1 MAPVAVESAPVT
13 PANPPKSKN
22 TSSAHPLDPLSA
34 DEITEISSTVRY
46 YLATQT
52 PVKAFKYIGA
62 EPVLPP
68 KRDVLA
74 HLGIRAS
81 PGAEPEPY
89 VDIVRKADVDI
100 IDAVTG
106 FSWLLNL
113 SFKDD
118 KWVVDGA
125 EKLPEGRMAQLSVY
139 ELIEAEEIVRADE
152 RVRKLAADVGVAP
165 DQIYADGWSVGY
177 DDRFPEKL
185 RLQQCL
191 MFARFGKDENI
202 YAHPLDFIPIIDSNA
217 KKVIHIDFP
226 SHPTSGV
233 HTSTSAYSTKPP
245 ALDQSDAERKRIP
258 PPMNKH
264 EYLPDHLDT
273 SNNQREPLKPLHV
286 VQPEGVSFKMT
297 GNVLEWQQWKM
308 HIGFT
313 AREGVVLGTVTYND
327 AGEIRPV
334 FYRVSC
340 AEMVVPYGS
349 PDHPHPRKFAFDVGE
364 YGMGVQAN
372 ELSLG
377 CDCLGTIHYLPGS
390 FLGHD
395 GDTVTIK
402 NAICIHEED
411 AGLLWK
417 HTDFRPGG
425 RSHSVRSRKLV
436 VSMICT
442 VANYEYAFYWNFY
455 LDGTIE
461 LETRLT
467 GILNVYTLAEGE
479 KATFGT
485 QVAPR
490 INAHYHQHLFSIRV
504 DPMIDGINNTL
515 IESNIVPYPHPTGS
529 AENYAGNGFTSI
541 DKPITKSAG
550 LEYNHQTDRRWRI
563 VNPSRTHYAS
573 GLPVAYSVG
582 IGGATRGL
590 LAAEGSW
597 VRKRA
602 GFAEK
607 AVWVVPEDETV
618 LGGRKWPAG
627 RHVPQTRTQP
637 KDSVVEWAQNGDS
650 VEDKDILL
658 FLTVGVNHV
667 PRPEDWPVMPT
678 EHLRVVFKP
687 IGFFKANPAL
697 DVKVPV
703 DERSRNAFP
712 TGDIGTGAVV
722 VEHANGNG
730 TTNGNGATNGDSC
743 GCH

>member
-1 MAPVAVESAPVT
+1 MAIESAPVV
-13 PANPPKSKN
+13 PANPPPVKQVP
-22 TSSAHPLDPLSA
+22 SAHPFDPLNA
-34 DEITEISSTVRY
+34 DEIADVSAAVRQY
-46 YLATQT
+46 VATQT
-52 PVKAFKYIGA
+52 PIKAFKYIGA
-62 EPVLPP
+62 EAVLPP

-74 HLGIRAS
+74 HLGIRTA
-81 PGAEPEPY
+81 PGEEPDSY
-89 VDIVRKADVDI
+89 VEITRKVDVDI
-100 IDAVTG
+100 IDVVSGYA
-106 FSWLLNL
+106 WIIHL
-113 SFKDD
+113 SFQAAE
-118 KWVVDGA
+118 WVVDGT
-125 EKLPEGRMAQLSVY
+125 EQLPEGTMPQLSVQ

-152 RVRKLAADVGVAP
+152 RVRKLCADVGVAP
-165 DQIYADGWSVGY
+165 DQIYADGWSLGY
-177 DDRFPEKL
+177 DDRFSEKL

-191 MFARFGKDENI
+191 LYARFGKDENI

-226 SHPTSGV
+226 SHPKSGL
-233 HTSTSAYSTKPP
+233 HTSSEYSTQPP
-245 ALDQSDAERKRIP
+245 KLDAASDRARIP
-258 PPMNKH
+258 PPKMKH

-273 SNNQREPLKPLHV
+273 ANAPREPLKPLHV

-297 GNVLEWQQWKM
+297 GNTLEWQQWKM

-327 AGEIRPV
+327 AGEVRPV
-334 FYRVSC
+334 FYRMSC

-377 CDCLGTIHYLPGS
+377 CDCLGTIHYLPGH
-390 FLGHD
+390 FIGHD
-395 GDTVTIK
+395 GNTVTIK

-417 HTDFRPGG
+417 HTDYRPGG

-455 LDGTIE
+455 LDGTVE

-479 KATFGT
+479 NATFGT

-490 INAHYHQHLFSIRV
+490 ITAQYHQHLFSIRV
-504 DPMIDGINNTL
+504 DPMVDGVNNTL
-515 IESNIVPYPHPTGS
+515 IESDIKSYPYPTGS
-529 AENYAGNGFTSI
+529 AENYAGNAFISV
-541 DKPITKSAG
+541 DNPVTKASRRDYSH
-550 LEYNHQTDRRWRI
+550 ETDRRWRI
-563 VNPSRTHYAS
+563 ANRARNHYAS

-590 LAAEGSW
+590 LAQPGSW
-597 VRKRA
+597 VRERA
-602 GFAEK
+602 GFGEK
-607 AVWVVPEDETV
+607 ALWVVPADEASP
-618 LGGRKWPAG
+618 GGRRWPAG

-637 KDSVVEWAQNGDS
+637 KDSVVEWCKSGDS
-650 VEDKDILL
+650 VDNKDIVL

-678 EHLRVVFKP
+678 EHLRIVFKP
-687 IGFFKANPAL
+687 IGFFKANPAI
-697 DVKVPV
+697 DVKAPI

-722 VEHANGNG
+722 TEHANGNG
-730 TTNGNGATNGDSC
+730 STQASTSC
-743 GCH
+743 GCN

>member
-1 MAPVAVESAPVT
+1 MAPVAVESAPVI
-13 PANPPKSKN
+13 PANPPKVKGTPSV
-22 TSSAHPLDPLSA
+22 HPLDPLDA
-34 DEITEISSTVRY
+34 AEINEISSVVRQ

-62 EPVLPP
+62 EIVLPP

-74 HLGIRAS
+74 HLGIRTS

-89 VDIVRKADVDI
+89 VDIQRKADVDI
-100 IDAVTG
+100 IDMVAG
-106 FSWLLNL
+106 FSWLLHL
-113 SFKDD
+113 SLKDES
-118 KWVVDGA
+118 WIVDSA
-125 EKLPEGRMAQLSVY
+125 EKLPEGRMAQLSLF

-152 RVRKLAADVGVAP
+152 RVQKLAADVGVKP
-165 DQIYADGWSVGY
+165 DQIFADGWSLGY

-191 MFARFGKDENI
+191 MFARFGENENI
-202 YAHPLDFIPIIDSNA
+202 YAHPLDFMPVIDSNA

-226 SHPTSGV
+226 SHPTSKA
-233 HTSTSAYSTKPP
+233 HTSKLAYSTQPP
-245 ALDQSDAERKRIP
+245 ALDSPSDRERIP
-258 PPMNKH
+258 PPKDKH
-264 EYLPDHLDT
+264 EYLPEHLGT
-273 SNNQREPLKPLHV
+273 SNYEREPLKPLHV
-286 VQPEGVSFKMT
+286 VQPEGVSFKMS

-308 HIGFT
+308 HIGFS
-313 AREGVVLGTVTYND
+313 AREGVALSTVTYND
-327 AGEIRPV
+327 GGEVRPV
-334 FYRVSC
+334 FYRMGC

-377 CDCLGTIHYLPGS
+377 CDCLGTIHYLPGH
-390 FLGHD
+390 FVGLD
-395 GDTVTIK
+395 GNAVTIK

-455 LDGTIE
+455 LDGTVE

-504 DPMIDGINNTL
+504 DPMVDGVNNTL
-515 IESNIVPYPHPTGS
+515 IESDIVPYPHPTGS
-529 AENYAGNGFTSI
+529 AENYAGNGFISV
-541 DKPITKSAG
+541 DNPVTKSSGRA
-550 LEYNHQTDRRWRI
+550 YNHATDRRWRI
-563 VNPSRTHYAS
+563 INPARTHYAS

-590 LAAEGSW
+590 IADEGSW

-602 GFAEK
+602 GFGTK
-607 AVWVVPEDETV
+607 ALWVVPEVESEN
-618 LGGRKWPAG
+618 GGRMWPAG
-627 RHVPQTRTQP
+627 RHVPQTRDQP
-637 KDSVVEWAQNGDS
+637 KDSVVEWTQNGDN
-650 VEDKDILL
+650 VENTDILL
-658 FLTVGVNHV
+658 FLTVGVNHI

-678 EHLRVVFKP
+678 EHLRIVFKP
-687 IGFFKANPAL
+687 IGFFKCNPGI
-697 DVKVPV
+697 DVKAPA
-703 DERSRNAFP
+703 DEKSRNAFP
-712 TGDIGTGAVV
+712 TGDVGTGAVV
-722 VEHANGNG
+722 DGHANGNG
-730 TTNGNGATNGDSC
+730 TSNGSTQTDSC

>member
-1 MAPVAVESAPVT
+1 MAPVAVEPAPVI
-13 PANPPKSKN
+13 PANPPKVKN
-22 TSSAHPLDPLSA
+22 APSAHPLDPLSA
-34 DEITEISSTVRY
+34 AEITEISSVVRY

-52 PVKAFKYIGA
+52 PVQAFKYIGA

-74 HLGIRAS
+74 HLGIRSS

-106 FSWLLNL
+106 FSWLLHL
-113 SFKDD
+113 TFKGE
-118 KWVVDGA
+118 KWTVDTA
-125 EKLPEGRMAQLSVY
+125 EKLPEGRMAQLTVY

-152 RVRKLAADVGVAP
+152 RVRKLAADVGVQP
-165 DQIYADGWSVGY
+165 HQIFADGWSLGY

-191 MFARFGKDENI
+191 MFAQFGEDENI

-217 KKVIHIDFP
+217 KKVVHIDFP
-226 SHPTSGV
+226 SHPTSGI

-245 ALDQSDAERKRIP
+245 VLDAEPDRKRIP
-258 PPMNKH
+258 PPKDKH

-273 SNNQREPLKPLHV
+273 ANSQREALKPLHV

-313 AREGVVLGTVTYND
+313 AREGVVIGTVTYND

-334 FYRVSC
+334 FYRMSC

-377 CDCLGTIHYLPGS
+377 CDCLGTIHYLPGH
-390 FLGHD
+390 FIGHD

-455 LDGTIE
+455 LDGTVE

-504 DPMIDGINNTL
+504 DPMVDGINNTL
-515 IESNIVPYPHPTGS
+515 VESDIIPYPHPTGS
-529 AENYAGNGFTSI
+529 AENYAGNGFTSV
-541 DKPITKSAG
+541 DNPVTKSSG
-550 LEYNHQTDRRWRI
+550 REYNHKTDRRWRI
-563 VNPSRTHYAS
+563 TNPARKHYSS

-582 IGGATRGL
+582 IGAATRGL
-590 LAAEGSW
+590 IAAEGSW
-597 VRKRA
+597 VKKRA
-602 GFAEK
+602 GFGEK
-607 AVWVVPEDETV
+607 ALWVVPEDESV
-618 LGGRKWPAG
+618 FGGRRWPAG
-627 RHVPQTRTQP
+627 RHVPQTRSQP
-637 KDSVVEWAQNGDS
+637 ADSVVEWSEKGDS
-650 VEDKDILL
+650 VDNTDILL

-687 IGFFKANPAL
+687 IGFFKGNPAL

-703 DERSRNAFP
+703 DEKSRNAFP

-722 VEHANGNG
+722 VEHANG
-730 TTNGNGATNGDSC
+730 TSNGNGATQADSC

>member
-1 MAPVAVESAPVT
+1 MTPVAVESAPVV
-13 PANPPKSKN
+13 PANPKAKS
-22 TSSAHPLDPLSA
+22 APLVHPLDPLSA
-34 DEITEISSTVRY
+34 VEISEISSVVRH

-62 EPVLPP
+62 ESIPPP

-89 VDIVRKADVDI
+89 VDVVRKADVDI
-100 IDAVTG
+100 IDAITG
-106 FSWLLNL
+106 YVPSLY
-113 SFKDD
+113 
-118 KWVVDGA
+118 VCG
-125 EKLPEGRMAQLSVY
+125 Q
-139 ELIEAEEIVRADE
+139 
-152 RVRKLAADVGVAP
+152 
-165 DQIYADGWSVGY
+165 
-177 DDRFPEKL
+177 KL

-191 MFARFGKDENI
+191 MFARFGEDENI
-202 YAHPLDFIPIIDSNA
+202 YAHPLDFIPIIDSNS

-233 HTSTSAYSTKPP
+233 HASTSAYSTKPP
-245 ALDQSDAERKRIP
+245 TLDAEPDRKRIP
-258 PPMNKH
+258 PPKDKH

-273 SNNQREPLKPLHV
+273 ANSQREPLKPLHV

-313 AREGVVLGTVTYND
+313 AREGVVIGTVTYND

-334 FYRVSC
+334 FYQMSC

-377 CDCLGTIHYLPGS
+377 CDCLGTIHYLPGH

-490 INAHYHQHLFSIRV
+490 INAHYHQHLFSLRI
-504 DPMIDGINNTL
+504 DPMVDGINNTL
-515 IESNIVPYPHPTGS
+515 IESDIIPYPHSTGS
-529 AENYAGNGFTSI
+529 AENYAGNGFISV
-541 DKPITKSAG
+541 DNPITKASG
-550 LEYNHQTDRRWRI
+550 REYNHQTDRRWRI
-563 VNPSRTHYAS
+563 ANSSRTHYAS

-590 LAAEGSW
+590 IAAEGSW

-607 AVWVVPEDETV
+607 ALWVVPEDESV

-627 RHVPQTRTQP
+627 RYVPQTRAQP
-637 KDSVVEWAQNGDS
+637 ADSVAEWTEKGENVDNT
-650 VEDKDILL
+650 DILL

-667 PRPEDWPVMPT
+667 PRPEDWPV
-678 EHLRVVFKP
+678 
-687 IGFFKANPAL
+687 
-697 DVKVPV
+697 
-703 DERSRNAFP
+703 
-712 TGDIGTGAVV
+712 
-722 VEHANGNG
+722 
-730 TTNGNGATNGDSC
+730 
-743 GCH
+743 